1 MVTTPGFL
9 PGEFHG
15 QRSLAGYSPRGHKKS
30 DTTNTQGVWCSDILS
45 TELSG
50 LENISD
56 KLAIIVIFKK
66 SSPSLLDTRK
76 IRSRA
81 INHIIERRPM
91 KTSFVT
97 RTLLT
102 GDISVFT
109 YITNRRLLAIVS
121 AKILQSEMWWYLL
134 YIFSCS
140 YVGCI
145 FVYNCYIL
153 LDWFLGHYIMS
164 FFVSCYSLF
173 ENLFCLVY
181 ILLP

>member
-109 YITNRRLLAIVS
+109 YITNCQPQELISEKNPLVS
-121 AKILQSEMWWYLL
+121 NVLPRVHIAGESGLGIEM
-134 YIFSCS
+134 S
-140 YVGCI
+140 
-145 FVYNCYIL
+145 
-153 LDWFLGHYIMS
+153 HQ
-164 FFVSCYSLF
+164 FFETHPL
-173 ENLFCLVY
+173 
-181 ILLP
+181 